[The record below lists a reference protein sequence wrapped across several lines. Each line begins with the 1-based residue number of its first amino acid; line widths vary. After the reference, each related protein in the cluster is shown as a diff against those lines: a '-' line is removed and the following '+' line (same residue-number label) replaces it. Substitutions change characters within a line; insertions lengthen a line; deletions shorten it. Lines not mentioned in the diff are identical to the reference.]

1 MSSSVKQ
8 VKILIKLEELG
19 AERLYERVDCDVDYE
34 EDAENGWLMSLILL
48 TQHQGTQSEQVVSE
62 SIKSAK
68 EKNTQKRIHTKLKY

>member
-48 TQHQGTQSEQVVSE
+48 TQHLKVHKV
-62 SIKSAK
+62 
-68 EKNTQKRIHTKLKY
+68 NKL